1 MRELQPCGATRRFL
15 IEDVTKFTKIIVAC
29 WLGLPQGLPDTRVKR
44 CPKLV
49 SLQWTAVV
57 QTRWPHRPR
66 HRRMVVLQTETFM
79 PNAPVTP
86 ATSATRPRQL
96 SRRTFNRVL
105 TAGVASGAAL
115 VCAPLFAQSGW
126 PNKPIRIIVPYTPGG
141 FTDQMARLVQVGL
154 QNRLQQ
160 TVVIDNKPGANSII
174 GVDMLAKAP
183 ADGSTFAVVIAAYAA
198 NSTLYPKL
206 PYDPRKD
213 LTGVSLMGIS
223 PLLAAVNNDAPFKT
237 AREMIDYARSN
248 PGKVSF
254 GSSGN
259 GSAAHLTGELLKAI
273 TKTYMLH
280 IPYRGAV
287 PALTDLMGGQIQ
299 LFFDAATG
307 LINQGKAGKVRLI
320 GVASDRRLPAV
331 PDVPTFIEQGFAG
344 FMGSTWAGMLAPA
357 ATPKDIVK
365 RMSDEVG
372 RIIRSEEMRPRLE
385 AMGTFAAGGTPEE
398 FDTFI
403 AAETTK
409 WAKVIKDAGVKA
421 E

>member
-1 MRELQPCGATRRFL
+1 MSEA
-15 IEDVTKFTKIIVAC
+15 
-29 WLGLPQGLPDTRVKR
+29 
-44 CPKLV
+44 
-49 SLQWTAVV
+49 
-57 QTRWPHRPR
+57 RPTG
-66 HRRMVVLQTETFM
+66 H
-79 PNAPVTP
+79 
-86 ATSATRPRQL
+86 L
-96 SRRTFNRVL
+96 SRRRFNL
-105 TAGVASGAAL
+105 AITAGASA
-115 VCAPLFAQSGW
+115 VCAPLFAQPAW
-126 PNKPIRIIVPYTPGG
+126 PSKPIRLIVPYTPGG
-141 FTDQMARLVQVGL
+141 FTDQMARIVQVGL

-160 TVVIDNKPGANSII
+160 TVTVDNKPGANSII

-198 NSTLYPKL
+198 NTTLYPKL

-213 LTGVSLMGIS
+213 LTGVSLMGVS

-237 AREMIDYARSN
+237 AKELIDYARAH

-259 GSAAHLTGELLKAI
+259 GSAAHLTTELLKSL
-273 TKTYMLH
+273 TKTYMVH

-320 GVASDRRLPAV
+320 GVSSDRRLPAV

-344 FMGSTWAGMLAPA
+344 FTGSTWAGMLAPA
-357 ATPKDIVK
+357 ATPKDIIR
-365 RMSDEVG
+365 RMSEEVG
-372 RIIRSEEMRPRLE
+372 RIIRSDETRARLD

-398 FDTFI
+398 FDAFI
-403 AAETTK
+403 AAETAK

-421 E
+421 D

>member
-1 MRELQPCGATRRFL
+1 MSVAQFTRRRFNL
-15 IEDVTKFTKIIVAC
+15 AVTA
-29 WLGLPQGLPDTRVKR
+29 
-44 CPKLV
+44 
-49 SLQWTAVV
+49 A
-57 QTRWPHRPR
+57 
-66 HRRMVVLQTETFM
+66 
-79 PNAPVTP
+79 A
-86 ATSATRPRQL
+86 SA
-96 SRRTFNRVL
+96 
-105 TAGVASGAAL
+105 
-115 VCAPLFAQSGW
+115 VCAPLLAQNAW

-141 FTDQMARLVQVGL
+141 FTDQMARIVQGGL

-198 NSTLYPKL
+198 NTTLYPKL

-213 LTGVSLMGIS
+213 LTGVSLLGIS
-223 PLLAAVNNDAPFKT
+223 PLLAAINNDAPFKN
-237 AREMIDYARSN
+237 AKELIAYAKAN

-259 GSAAHLTGELLKAI
+259 GSAAHLTSELLKSI
-273 TKTYMLH
+273 TQTYMVH

-307 LINQGKAGKVRLI
+307 LITQGKAGKVRLI
-320 GVASDRRLPAV
+320 GVSSDRRLPAV

-344 FMGSTWAGMLAPA
+344 FTGSTWAGMLAPS

-372 RIIRSEEMRPRLE
+372 RIIKSDETRARLD
-385 AMGTFAAGGTPEE
+385 AMGTFAAGGSPEE
-398 FDTFI
+398 FDGFI
-403 AAETTK
+403 ASETSK

-421 E
+421 D